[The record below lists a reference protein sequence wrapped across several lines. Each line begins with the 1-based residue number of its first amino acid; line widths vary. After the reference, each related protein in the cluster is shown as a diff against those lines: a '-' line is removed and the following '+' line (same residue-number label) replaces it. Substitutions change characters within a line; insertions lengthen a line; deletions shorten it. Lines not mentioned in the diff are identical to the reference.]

1 MNVRSY
7 QISVDELQT
16 IVDGHKIIVNMHKT
30 IVGSYKTI
38 VNSHK
43 ITVSCHGTNV
53 RGQVVSWHGFKYA
66 VDISKNFVDEPGS
79 ASCIWV
85 VSVYQFGIG
94 VNYFGLR

>member
-1 MNVRSY
+1 MNVRSH

-30 IVGSYKTI
+30 IV
-38 VNSHK
+38 NSHK
-43 ITVSCHGTNV
+43 TTVSCHGTNV

-66 VDISKNFVDEPGS
+66 VDISKNFVDEPGN

-85 VSVYQFGIG
+85 VSEYQFGMG
-94 VNYFGLR
+94 VHYFGL